1 MSLGCRKPYRMEEST
16 QEVRTDVCDVRT
28 IGRQDPGELGEHE
41 AQTCHHAESGSVL
54 AIVNMANLRG
64 TIIMEKTSLG
74 QAREGFGTIA
84 LTVSRIVPWAGALN
98 QTKRRK

>member
-1 MSLGCRKPYRMEEST
+1 MQES
-16 QEVRTDVCDVRT
+16 RTDVREVRT

-64 TIIMEKTSLG
+64 TIITEKTSLG
-74 QAREGFGTIA
+74 QAREGFGAIT
-84 LTVSRIVPWAGALN
+84 LTVSRIVLWAGRLG
-98 QTKRRK
+98 QIKKRK